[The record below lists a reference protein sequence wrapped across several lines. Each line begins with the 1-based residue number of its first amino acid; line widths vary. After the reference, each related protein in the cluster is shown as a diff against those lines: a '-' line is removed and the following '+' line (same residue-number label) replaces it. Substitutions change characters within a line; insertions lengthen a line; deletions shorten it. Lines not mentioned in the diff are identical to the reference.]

1 MKKLIMPIIAL
12 SLAMCATTAEAV
24 IGSLSFA
31 RQNLYNAKMRA
42 YNAKISYYNK
52 ASYHY
57 TKKLPALTAKKYG
70 YSLSKIKTKT
80 KTKTKTSIK
89 TKSSVPTYSAVLRA
103 ANSSSVSSLMSVLK
117 GWGK

>member
-31 RQNLYNAKMRA
+31 RQNLYNTKMRA
-42 YNAKISYYNK
+42 YNAQISYYNK

-70 YSLSKIKTKT
+70 YSLSKTKT

-89 TKSSVPTYSAVLRA
+89 TKSSVPTYSTVLRA